1 MDKKYDADKKNNTKN
16 RYETERISRTNKKYS
31 VAVVGATGLIGRKIL
46 ATLHNRR
53 FPISELRVFASG
65 KSDGKTISFG
75 GEKLTVEK
83 LDENVRGEFDFAF
96 FSAGKDVSLKY
107 APFFAKN
114 GAIVIDNSSAFRA
127 DKDVPLVIPEIN
139 GASLREIPKKIVAN
153 PNCSTI
159 IALVPLKNVIAK
171 YGVKSLVFSTYQAVS
186 GSGMK
191 GISDLLLTRQGFTGK
206 FYPYNISDTFIPQI
220 GEILADGYAEEE
232 LKMVNETRKITGLN
246 VKVSATCVR
255 VPVENCHGV
264 SVEVE
269 TEKPVNIRSLAD
281 EMNYS
286 AALFSKLPNTTD
298 ADGKNEVL
306 FGRIRKSGVFE
317 NGFSYFAAGDNTL
330 KGAALNAVQIAEQ
343 IITH

>member
-1 MDKKYDADKKNNTKN
+1 MDKNYKTH
-16 RYETERISRTNKKYS
+16 KKYS

-46 ATLHNRR
+46 GTLLKRR
-53 FPISELRVFASG
+53 FQIGNLRVFASEKSEG
-65 KSDGKTISFG
+65 KKMTFG
-75 GEKLTVEK
+75 GENLTVEN
-83 LDENVRGEFDFAF
+83 LGENVGGKFDFVF

-107 APFFAKN
+107 APLFAKS

-139 GASLREIPKKIVAN
+139 GASLSEIPENIVAN

-159 IALVPLKNVIAK
+159 IALIPLKNVIAK

-191 GISDLLLTRQGFTGK
+191 GVGDLLLTRQGFTGE
-206 FYPYNISDTFIPQI
+206 FYPYNISETFIPQI
-220 GEILADGYAEEE
+220 GEVFADGYTEEE
-232 LKMVNETRKITGLN
+232 MKMANETRKITGLD

-264 SVEVE
+264 SAEVE
-269 TEKPVNIRSLAD
+269 TETPANVRSLAD
-281 EMNYS
+281 EMIYS
-286 AALFSKLPNTTD
+286 AALFSAFPNATD
-298 ADGKNEVL
+298 ADGKDEVL

-330 KGAALNAVQIAEQ
+330 KGAALNAVQIAEY
-343 IITH
+343 IVSH

>member
-1 MDKKYDADKKNNTKN
+1 MDKNH
-16 RYETERISRTNKKYS
+16 SGNKKYS

-46 ATLHNRR
+46 GTLYKRR
-53 FPISELRVFASG
+53 FPISGLRVFASEKSEG
-65 KSDGKTISFG
+65 KKISFG
-75 GEKLTVEK
+75 GERLTVEK
-83 LDENVRGEFDFAF
+83 TDENVCGKFDFVF

-107 APFFAKN
+107 APLFAKS
-114 GAIVIDNSSAFRA
+114 GAIVIDNSSAFRS
-127 DKDVPLVIPEIN
+127 DKNVPLVIPEIN
-139 GASLREIPKKIVAN
+139 GAILSEIPKRIVAN

-191 GISDLLLTRQGFTGK
+191 GIADLLLTRQGFTGK
-206 FYPYNISDTFIPQI
+206 FYPYNISGTFIPQI
-220 GEILADGYAEEE
+220 GEVLSDGHTEEE
-232 LKMVNETRKITGLN
+232 LKMVNETRKITGLD
-246 VKVSATCVR
+246 VKISATCVR

-269 TEKPVNIRSLAD
+269 TEKPVDIRALAD
-281 EMNYS
+281 EMQYS
-286 AALFSKLPNTTD
+286 AALFSEFPNATD
-298 ADGKNEVL
+298 ADEKNEVL

-330 KGAALNAVQIAEQ
+330 KGAALNAVQIAEY
-343 IITH
+343 IAAH

>member
-1 MDKKYDADKKNNTKN
+1 MDKKYSADKK
-16 RYETERISRTNKKYS
+16 YGVDKKYN

-46 ATLHNRR
+46 GTLFKRR
-53 FPISELRVFASG
+53 FPISELRVFASE
-65 KSDGKTISFG
+65 KSDGKKISFG
-75 GEKLTVEK
+75 GERLTVEK
-83 LDENVRGEFDFAF
+83 LDENVRGKFDFVF
-96 FSAGKDVSLKY
+96 FSAGKNVSLKY
-107 APFFAKN
+107 APLFAKS
-114 GAIVIDNSSAFRA
+114 GAIVIDNSSAFRS
-127 DKDVPLVIPEIN
+127 DKDVSLVIPEIN
-139 GASLREIPKKIVAN
+139 GASLSVIPKNIVAN

-159 IALVPLKNVIAK
+159 IALIPLKNVIAK
-171 YGVKSLVFSTYQAVS
+171 YGVKRLVFSTYQAVS

-191 GISDLLLTRQGFTGK
+191 GIADLLLTRQGFTGK
-206 FYPYNISDTFIPQI
+206 FYPYNISETFIPQI
-220 GEILADGYAEEE
+220 GEVLADGYTEEE

-269 TEKPVNIRSLAD
+269 TEKAVDIRSLAD
-281 EMNYS
+281 EMQYS
-286 AALFSKLPNTTD
+286 AALFSEFPNATD
-298 ADGKNEVL
+298 TDGKNEVL

-330 KGAALNAVQIAEQ
+330 KGAALNAVQIAEY